1 MTAKKVA
8 KKSSPKNST
17 TAESAFP
24 QGVSQPAIRA
34 LNSVGVAS
42 VESLARHREIDIA
55 DLHGMGPKAM
65 GVLKAALKDKGK
77 SFSK

>member
-1 MTAKKVA
+1 MTAKKIA

-17 TAESAFP
+17 PTEPEFP

-34 LNSVGVAS
+34 LNSVGVAN
-42 VESLARHREIDIA
+42 VESLATHREIDIA

-77 SFSK
+77 SFRT